1 MRPKCSRQSQSQRE
15 VGESSKKNAAVH
27 ESGSDLQMLAKKSN
41 LKINWKIVV

>member
-1 MRPKCSRQSQSQRE
+1 MRPRVSRQSQSQAV
-15 VGESSKKNAAVH
+15 VGESNKKNAAVH